1 MLTLHIDNNDIE
13 NIFIKGFNSN
23 KEKFLDFIQKSYQ
36 KKESL
41 EAFLEDKERFLATYS
56 AMQDGTMEM
65 LSENDSNSE
74 IDTFLNTLP

>member
-1 MLTLHIDNNDIE
+1 MLTLQIDNNDIE
-13 NIFIKGFNSN
+13 NIFIEGFNGN

-41 EAFLEDKERFLATYS
+41 EAFQEDKERFLATYS

-65 LSENDSNSE
+65 LSQNDANSE
-74 IDTFLNTLP
+74 IDTFLNTL

>member
-41 EAFLEDKERFLATYS
+41 EAFQEDKERFLSTYS
-56 AMQDGTMEM
+56 AMQNGTMEM
-65 LSENDSNSE
+65 LSQNDANSE
-74 IDTFLNTLP
+74 IDTFLNTL

>member
-41 EAFLEDKERFLATYS
+41 EAFQEDKERFLSTYS

-74 IDTFLNTLP
+74 IDTFLNTL

>member
-1 MLTLHIDNNDIE
+1 MLTLQIDNNDIE
-13 NIFIKGFNSN
+13 NIFIEGFNSN

-41 EAFLEDKERFLATYS
+41 EAFQEDKEHFFATYS

-65 LSENDSNSE
+65 LSQDDANSE